1 MSGTVFEG
9 GRIHVGDGTSA
20 EALLARDGRVA
31 AVGRRDEVRR
41 AAGAAE
47 SVDLRG
53 GMMVPGWFDA
63 HVHFVWWAQQ
73 MARLDVADTT
83 TLEQALDR
91 VASFARAAE
100 EVEPVIFG
108 VDACLFLGAVADTD
122 VHARVSAFGDRHA
135 CRVSGEACS
144 RTRLAD

>member
-20 EALLARDGRVA
+20 EALLARDGRVV

-73 MARLDVADTT
+73 MARLDLADTT
-83 TLEQALDR
+83 TLDQ
-91 VASFARAAE
+91 
-100 EVEPVIFG
+100 VERWISDHIKPK
-108 VDACLFLGAVADTD
+108 
-122 VHARVSAFGDRHA
+122 R
-135 CRVSGEACS
+135 
-144 RTRLAD
+144 

>member
-1 MSGTVFEG
+1 MNAVLFEG

-41 AAGAAE
+41 EASGAE
-47 SVDLRG
+47 PVDLRG
-53 GMMVPGWFDA
+53 GLMVPGWFDA

-73 MARLDVADTT
+73 MARLDIADTT

-91 VASFARAAE
+91 IAVYARGL
-100 EVEPVIFG
+100 P
-108 VDACLFLGAVADTD
+108 
-122 VHARVSAFGDRHA
+122 
-135 CRVSGEACS
+135 
-144 RTRLAD
+144 